1 YHFGHNRAALVQ
13 MISDFRATLNCAPPT
28 SNDLCVF
35 VFQIDDHRIS
45 VCVHL
50 RPLNEKELKDMDII
64 TIPTKDLVI
73 VHEPKLK
80 VDQTQ
85 YLDNQDPRVHRYIAR
100 PLNIVEGRMAT
111 CFTYGQTG
119 SGKTHIR
126 HITGKNQNESKGIHT
141 LSAQDVTRCSPLVL
155 LPRSPVLRCPPQVF
169 NLLKR
174 KAKLRVLEEG
184 NKQVQVVRLQ
194 EREVHCTEDVLK
206 LIQVGNSCRTSG
218 QTSANIHSSWSHAMF
233 QIILRHRGKMHGK
246 FSLIDLAGNER
257 ATDTSCA
264 DRQIHI
270 EGAEI
275 NKSLLALKEC
285 IRALGRNTEYTL
297 FRGNKLSMTLRDSFT
312 GKNSRTCMIAT
323 ITPGLDSCEGTLN
336 TLQYASRWR
345 VLPRFKCVHL
355 EGFHGAGG
363 HITQLEVLRA
373 QSGVGSS
380 PQRDDLKLLCEQNE
394 EEVLLQLF
402 SFDEAVSQMVQMEEQ
417 VLKDHWAVFQVRRQV
432 RSPESRYLEIRL
444 YVPRKLHQRDGV
456 QVRPRTH

>member
-1 YHFGHNRAALVQ
+1 HFGHNRAALVQ

-28 SNDLCVF
+28 SNDL
-35 VFQIDDHRIS
+35 
-45 VCVHL
+45 
-50 RPLNEKELKDMDII
+50 KELKDMDII

-100 PLNIVEGRMAT
+100 YTARPLVQNIVEGRMAT

-141 LSAQDVTRCSPLVL
+141 LSDVFFIVCASRPDQDGGRISRCAAPQAGSTLYYVYVTASSCYR
-155 LPRSPVLRCPPQVF
+155 
-169 NLLKR
+169 
-174 KAKLRVLEEG
+174 

-345 VLPRFKCVHL
+345 VLPRFSLWFLH
-355 EGFHGAGG
+355 
-363 HITQLEVLRA
+363 VLFIY
-373 QSGVGSS
+373 SS
-380 PQRDDLKLLCEQNE
+380 CSLPE